1 MVDKGDIT
9 QMGEAASKED
19 KEGMTQDGV
28 EVKEGTEVGMVAKEV
43 REDTIQGK
51 TGALGV
57 KGVIIQEAAKVDREA
72 KEVTTLVTMD
82 SGEVVVK
89 EDKVDKEGTTQEE
102 TEVARADTI
111 LEEMV
116 TTMEKGGVVT
126 IQVDLRMMRRT
137 LEKRSTGR
145 SSAQLSE
152 VQRCFCQSLHLYGI
166 SFSQPFL
173 LVVAVVVVA
182 VMVVGGICV
191 VKRRYREVSQSD
203 L

>member
-152 VQRCFCQSLHLYGI
+152 VQRCFWQSLHIYGI

>member
-111 LEEMV
+111 REEMV
-116 TTMEKGGVVT
+116 TTMEKGEVVT

-152 VQRCFCQSLHLYGI
+152 VQRFWQSLHIYGI

>member
-116 TTMEKGGVVT
+116 TTMEKEGVVT

-152 VQRCFCQSLHLYGI
+152 VQRCFLAVFAFIWNQFFSTF
-166 SFSQPFL
+166 SFSCCCR
-173 LVVAVVVVA
+173 
-182 VMVVGGICV
+182 GGSSYGGRWNL
-191 VKRRYREVSQSD
+191 RRQETIQGGGPV
-203 L
+203 